1 MYLLLNMSV
10 FHCYGSL
17 LEGNISP
24 RYVWGWF
31 SFSTYRWDMWF
42 FPEKYFLL
50 EKADFQPAMLVYR
63 LRVPTS
69 EFHTTLFF
77 FNSDWMWID
86 TKIIR
91 RSIFPRTSY
100 PSSHNHG
107 SKKWVP
113 PILVSV
119 HLGWFSTSMI
129 MGERVIQGWRFLPI
143 VWRFLNT
150 PPIQCKQVDHVFAT
164 LPDVRG
170 SPQEM

>member
-1 MYLLLNMSV
+1 MIFLFHISV
-10 FHCYGSL
+10 GYVILPWKVFPIGKGRFPASHVSL
-17 LEGNISP
+17 PFTGANLRISH
-24 RYVWGWF
+24 
-31 SFSTYRWDMWF
+31 
-42 FPEKYFLL
+42 
-50 EKADFQPAMLVYR
+50 DFV
-63 LRVPTS
+63 
-69 EFHTTLFF
+69 F

-91 RSIFPRTSY
+91 RNIFPRTSY

-119 HLGWFSTSMI
+119 HLGWFSISMI

>member
-1 MYLLLNMSV
+1 MFEDDFPFPHIGGICDS
-10 FHCYGSL
+10 SL
-17 LEGNISP
+17 KSISIGKG
-24 RYVWGWF
+24 R
-31 SFSTYRWDMWF
+31 
-42 FPEKYFLL
+42 FPASHVSLPFTGANLRISH
-50 EKADFQPAMLVYR
+50 DFV
-63 LRVPTS
+63 
-69 EFHTTLFF
+69 F

-86 TKIIR
+86 TRIIR
-91 RSIFPRTSY
+91 CNIFPRTSY

-119 HLGWFSTSMI
+119 HLGWFSISMI

-164 LPDVRG
+164 LPDLRG